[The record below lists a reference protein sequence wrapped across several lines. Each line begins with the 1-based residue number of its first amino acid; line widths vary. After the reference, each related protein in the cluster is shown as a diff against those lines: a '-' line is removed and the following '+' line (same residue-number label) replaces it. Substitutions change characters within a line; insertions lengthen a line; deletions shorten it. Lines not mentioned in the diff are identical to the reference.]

1 MSAGAEVRRRAARP
15 ARTPR
20 AATAVER
27 NALIT
32 HTAAAVLTILLLAE
46 GLTLLN
52 MHGLLHA
59 HMFIGLVL
67 IPPVLL
73 KLGSTGYRF
82 ARYYTGAP
90 AYREK
95 GPPRPL
101 LRVLAPVLVATTAL
115 IFVSGVWLLLLGHH
129 SDLVLT
135 VHKVSFI
142 VWSGIFGVALPRLPP
157 DRGALARGPAGRRP
171 DGIARRGGARPE
183 LRRRGRARGSRPA
196 GADRRVARPPV
207 LLTVRR
213 RPESSDPERC
223 APQTVGRACST
234 MPDRPQCPAVL
245 CRAPAVPALPQP

>member
-1 MSAGAEVRRRAARP
+1 MTLEHVHRDRFGGTEGNEILTS
-15 ARTPR
+15 
-20 AATAVER
+20 ATAV
-27 NALIT
+27 
-32 HTAAAVLTILLLAE
+32 VLTVLLVAE
-46 GLTLLN
+46 GLTILR
-52 MHGLLHA
+52 MHGLRGA

-82 ARYYTGAP
+82 ARYYTGAA

-142 VWSGIFGVALPRLPP
+142 VWSGIFGVHFLAYLPTAARSLAG
-157 DRGALARGPAGRRP
+157 RSAAGRTGSRVAAALAVSSVGAGVLVAL
-171 DGIARRGGARPE
+171 GLLARIDAWHGHRFF
-183 LRRRGRARGSRPA
+183 
-196 GADRRVARPPV
+196 
-207 LLTVRR
+207 
-213 RPESSDPERC
+213 
-223 APQTVGRACST
+223 
-234 MPDRPQCPAVL
+234 
-245 CRAPAVPALPQP
+245 

>member
-1 MSAGAEVRRRAARP
+1 MSAGADVRTPQARAT
-15 ARTPR
+15 RTPR
-20 AATAVER
+20 AAAAVER

-46 GLTLLN
+46 GLTLPD

-82 ARYYTGAP
+82 ARYYSGAP

-101 LRVLAPVLVATTAL
+101 LRLLAPVLVATTAL

-142 VWSGIFGVALPRLPP
+142 VWSGIFGVHFLAYVPTAARSLVGRPSAGRAGS
-157 DRGALARGPAGRRP
+157 RIAAALALTSVGAGVLVALALL
-171 DGIARRGGARPE
+171 ARIDAWHGHRFF
-183 LRRRGRARGSRPA
+183 
-196 GADRRVARPPV
+196 
-207 LLTVRR
+207 
-213 RPESSDPERC
+213 
-223 APQTVGRACST
+223 
-234 MPDRPQCPAVL
+234 
-245 CRAPAVPALPQP
+245 

>member
-1 MSAGAEVRRRAARP
+1 MSAGAEVRRREARP

-101 LRVLAPVLVATTAL
+101 LRLLAPVLVATTAL

-142 VWSGIFGVALPRLPP
+142 VWSGIFGVHFLAYLPTAARSFVGRPAAG
-157 DRGALARGPAGRRP
+157 RTGSRVAAALALSSVGAGVLVALALL
-171 DGIARRGGARPE
+171 ARIDAWHGHRFF
-183 LRRRGRARGSRPA
+183 
-196 GADRRVARPPV
+196 
-207 LLTVRR
+207 
-213 RPESSDPERC
+213 
-223 APQTVGRACST
+223 
-234 MPDRPQCPAVL
+234 
-245 CRAPAVPALPQP
+245 

>member
-1 MSAGAEVRRRAARP
+1 VSAGADV
-15 ARTPR
+15 RTPEAR
-20 AATAVER
+20 AGATPRRATAVER

-46 GLTLLN
+46 GATLLD

-82 ARYYTGAP
+82 ARYYTGAA

-142 VWSGIFGVALPRLPP
+142 VWSGIFGVHFLAYLPTAARSLAG
-157 DRGALARGPAGRRP
+157 RSAAGRTGSRVAAALAVSSVGAGVLVAL
-171 DGIARRGGARPE
+171 GLLARIDAWHGHRFF
-183 LRRRGRARGSRPA
+183 
-196 GADRRVARPPV
+196 
-207 LLTVRR
+207 
-213 RPESSDPERC
+213 
-223 APQTVGRACST
+223 
-234 MPDRPQCPAVL
+234 
-245 CRAPAVPALPQP
+245 

>member
-1 MSAGAEVRRRAARP
+1 VSAGAEIRTPEARP
-15 ARTPR
+15 APAPR
-20 AATAVER
+20 PAAAVER

-46 GLTLLN
+46 GLTLLD

-59 HMFIGLVL
+59 HMFVGLVL

-101 LRVLAPVLVATTAL
+101 LRLLAPVLVATTAL

-142 VWSGIFGVALPRLPP
+142 VWSGVFGVHFLAYLPTAARSLAATAASG
-157 DRGALARGPAGRRP
+157 RSGARVAGSRVAAALALSSVGAGVVVALALL
-171 DGIARRGGARPE
+171 ARIGAWHGHRFF
-183 LRRRGRARGSRPA
+183 
-196 GADRRVARPPV
+196 
-207 LLTVRR
+207 
-213 RPESSDPERC
+213 
-223 APQTVGRACST
+223 
-234 MPDRPQCPAVL
+234 
-245 CRAPAVPALPQP
+245 

>member
-1 MSAGAEVRRRAARP
+1 VSAGAEVRTPEARATP
-15 ARTPR
+15 TPR
-20 AATAVER
+20 AGTAVER

-46 GLTLLN
+46 GLTLLD

-67 IPPVLL
+67 IPPVML

-82 ARYYTGAP
+82 ARYYTGAA

-101 LRVLAPVLVATTAL
+101 LRLLAPVLVATTAL
-115 IFVSGVWLLLLGHH
+115 IFASGVWLLLLGHH

-142 VWSGIFGVALPRLPP
+142 VWSGIFGVHFLAYAPTAARSLAGTLTAGRTRARIPGSRVAA
-157 DRGALARGPAGRRP
+157 ALALSSVGAGVLVA
-171 DGIARRGGARPE
+171 IALLARIDTWHGH
-183 LRRRGRARGSRPA
+183 RFF
-196 GADRRVARPPV
+196 
-207 LLTVRR
+207 
-213 RPESSDPERC
+213 
-223 APQTVGRACST
+223 
-234 MPDRPQCPAVL
+234 
-245 CRAPAVPALPQP
+245 

>member
-1 MSAGAEVRRRAARP
+1 MSAGAEVRTPEARATS
-15 ARTPR
+15 TPR

-46 GLTLLN
+46 ALTLLD

-59 HMFIGLVL
+59 HMFIGVVL

-73 KLGSTGYRF
+73 KLASTGYRF
-82 ARYYTGAP
+82 ARYYSGAP

-95 GPPRPL
+95 GPPRLL
-101 LRVLAPVLVATTAL
+101 LRLLAPVLVATTAL

-142 VWSGIFGVALPRLPP
+142 VWSGVFGVHFLAYLPTAARSLAATAASG
-157 DRGALARGPAGRRP
+157 RSGARVAGSRVAAALALSSVGAGVVVALALL
-171 DGIARRGGARPE
+171 ARIGAWHGHRFF
-183 LRRRGRARGSRPA
+183 
-196 GADRRVARPPV
+196 
-207 LLTVRR
+207 
-213 RPESSDPERC
+213 
-223 APQTVGRACST
+223 
-234 MPDRPQCPAVL
+234 
-245 CRAPAVPALPQP
+245 